1 MRTRHVAAIMLRQYY
16 LLRGSLSR
24 LVPLFAWVGIDIILW
39 GFIARYLNS
48 FGATGLNFVPLL
60 LGAVL
65 LWDFFTRVMQG
76 VTIAF
81 FEDVWARNF
90 LNIFASPLSIGEYL
104 AGLVITTIATSSL
117 GLLVML
123 VLATTI
129 FGLSFLSYGAMFI
142 PFLLVLLFCGI
153 ALGIF
158 CSAIVLR
165 LGPSSEWFVW
175 PIPALITPFAG
186 VFYPIATLPR
196 WMRYVSML
204 LPPSYVF
211 EGMRSII
218 SRGATDYTGLLL
230 GGALTVLYL
239 FLAAL
244 FFRRVFR
251 QAVKSGLIVRYS
263 AESVG

>member
-175 PIPALITPFAG
+175 PIPALI
-186 VFYPIATLPR
+186 
-196 WMRYVSML
+196 
-204 LPPSYVF
+204 

-230 GGALTVLYL
+230 GGALTLLYL

-251 QAVKSGLIVRYS
+251 QAVKSGLIARYS